1 MSSNGNTWRFLLD
14 ENLPKSLWRTLQ
26 GAGYIVTR
34 VKEEGL
40 QGRPDSAVFRQVRFR
55 ATIITR
61 DKDYLRADLFPLPH
75 SGIIVISLPNST
87 PVADL
92 VSKVIDTTK
101 DLTGQELANR
111 VYIIEPDR
119 IRLQS

>member
-14 ENLPKSLWRTLQ
+14 ENLPKSLWRAMQ
-26 GAGYIVTR
+26 EAGYFVTR

-40 QGRPDSAVFRQVRFR
+40 RGRPDSAVFRQVRFR

-61 DKDYLRADLFPLPH
+61 DKDYLRTDLFPTPH

-92 VSKVIDTTK
+92 VFKVLDTLK
-101 DLTGQELANR
+101 QLTGQELANK
-111 VYIIEPDR
+111 VYIIEADR
-119 IRLQS
+119 VRLQ